1 MLSQPPKLPL
11 RFRPLSLED
20 LPALM
25 AIEEQVFRMPW
36 PASVYRRELTL
47 NDQGLYYALELTEP
61 VRLAPPNTL
70 LGYAGAWLL
79 GDEAHLM
86 TIAVAAGWQGLGLGE
101 WLLLNLMDAVE
112 AHGAQ
117 VMTLE
122 VRIGNRRAIAL
133 YRRLR
138 FRVAGRRRGY
148 YADNLE
154 DALIMTTPFLDEP
167 QMLRRRAQRRRLV
180 SRRLGAALS
189 SPVPRQ

>member
-36 PASVYRRELTL
+36 PASVYRRELTR
-47 NDQGLYYALELTEP
+47 NDQGLYYALELTGE
-61 VRLAPPNTL
+61 VELAPAGTL

-86 TIAVAAGWQGLGLGE
+86 TIAVAREWQGLGLGE
-101 WLLLNLMDAVE
+101 WLLLELLDAVE
-112 AHGAQ
+112 ADGARA
-117 VMTLE
+117 MTLE
-122 VRIGNRRAIAL
+122 VRVGNRRAISL

-138 FRVAGRRRGY
+138 FRVVGRRRRY

-154 DALIMTTPFLDEP
+154 DALIMTTPLLDEP